1 MRGLSMSRR
10 NRQGGF
16 NLIEVMLVV
25 AILALLSSIAVP
37 MYARSQRK
45 AKRMA
50 LMVEAGQVH
59 AALKAFYLDNNKYP
73 AAGSGPDML
82 NLSSLA
88 PLTTNGYLSPTI
100 AASFLSKLN
109 GGQVTWYFTFWID
122 GEDHE
127 IWMFLRPNY
136 DPNQWIYIFDTR
148 VIWGSQWH
156 DGVYVWED
164 GEYRNIDEIENL

>member
-1 MRGLSMSRR
+1 MRGPSMSRR
-10 NRQGGF
+10 NKQGGF

-37 MYARSQRK
+37 MYARSFRK
-45 AKRMA
+45 AKRTA
-50 LMVEAGQVH
+50 LMAEAGQVY
-59 AALKAFYLDNNKYP
+59 AALKAFYLDNDKYP
-73 AAGSGPDML
+73 AARSGPDML

-100 AASFLSKLN
+100 AGSFLSKLS
-109 GGQVTWYFTFWID
+109 GEQVGWYITFRTDGQD
-122 GEDHE
+122 RE
-127 IWMFLRPNY
+127 IWMFLQPKY
-136 DPNQWIYIFDTR
+136 DLNEWIYIFRTQR
-148 VIWGSQWH
+148 IWGSQWH